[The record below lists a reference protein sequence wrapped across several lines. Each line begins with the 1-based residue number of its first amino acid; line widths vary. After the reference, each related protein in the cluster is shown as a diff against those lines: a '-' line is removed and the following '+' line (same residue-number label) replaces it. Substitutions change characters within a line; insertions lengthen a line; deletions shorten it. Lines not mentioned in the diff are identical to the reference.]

1 MFKSQRKDP
10 VEREALIR
18 QETEK
23 IRKVP
28 GSGTSSGEGNGNLLQ
43 YSCQENSKD
52 KGIWWASVHRLTKSQ
67 TPLNN

>member
-1 MFKSQRKDP
+1 MFICLFYDGGDLSMFKSQRKDP

-28 GSGTSSGEGNGNLLQ
+28 GAVDSEKIQGTDGEIALMQ
-43 YSCQENSKD
+43 EERHHFSCK
-52 KGIWWASVHRLTKSQ
+52 K
-67 TPLNN
+67 

>member
-28 GSGTSSGEGNGNLLQ
+28 GAVDSEKIQGTDGDQVL
-43 YSCQENSKD
+43 
-52 KGIWWASVHRLTKSQ
+52 
-67 TPLNN
+67 